1 MAGLRESV
9 ELPLRRLAMRRR
21 RKAQIKSF
29 AGPAM
34 FGLGSLIGPLLGI
47 WLMTGKGGLIM
58 VLLS

>member
-9 ELPLRRLAMRRR
+9 ELLLRRLAVTRR
-21 RKAQIKSF
+21 RKLF

-34 FGLGSLIGPLLGI
+34 LRLGSLIGPSPGI
-47 WLMTGKGGLIM
+47 WLMTGRRRLIM

>member
-9 ELPLRRLAMRRR
+9 ELPLRRLAVTRR

-34 FGLGSLIGPLLGI
+34 FSLGSLIGPSLGI
-47 WLMTGKGGLIM
+47 WLMTGRGGLIM